1 MSQRQGRCARVDGWL
16 VLDKP
21 QGTTST
27 AALGAVKRLFGGPK
41 AGHAGTLDPLATGI
55 LPIAFGEATKVVPF
69 VVDAAKRYRF
79 RLRFGEERDTDDA
92 EGAVLERRT
101 IRPSEAE
108 LRAALPE
115 FQGEIEQVPPRFSAV
130 KLAGERAY
138 DLARSG
144 QEVTLSPRRVNIHK
158 IDLVEWAGPEEA
170 VLDLS
175 CGKGAYVR
183 ALARDLGRRLG
194 CLAHVTALRRLAVGQ
209 FDESRAISLAGLEEL
224 GHKGTLLQVLLPVE
238 TALAD
243 IPALAV
249 TGAEAERLRQGQSVR
264 VPSSQRGI
272 VYVAAAGQPVA
283 LGRVEEGEL
292 RPLRVFRLPGKDKAD
307 VDHRRT

>member
-1 MSQRQGRCARVDGWL
+1 MSQRQRRHAAVDGWL

-21 QGTTST
+21 TGITST
-27 AALGAVKRLFGGPK
+27 AALSVAKRLFGGPK

-55 LPIAFGEATKVVPF
+55 LPIAFGEATKAVPY
-69 VVDAAKRYRF
+69 VMDARKRYRF

-92 EGAVLERRT
+92 EGKVVESSAA
-101 IRPSEAE
+101 RPSAAE
-108 LRAALPE
+108 VRAALPA
-115 FQGEIEQVPPRFSAV
+115 FIGEIEQVPPRFSAV

-144 QEVTLSPRRVNIHK
+144 QEVTLKPRTVLVHG
-158 IDLVEWAGPEEA
+158 IDLVEFVGPDEA
-170 VLDLS
+170 AFELA

-194 CLAHVTALRRLAVGQ
+194 CLAHVTSLRRLAVGP
-209 FDESRAISLAGLEEL
+209 FDEAGAISLAALEQL
-224 GHKGTLLQVLLPVE
+224 GHKGPLLHVLLPVE

-249 TGAEAERLRQGQSVR
+249 TGAEADRLRQGQSVR
-264 VPSSQRGI
+264 VPSSQRGV

-283 LGRVEEGEL
+283 LARLDEGEL
-292 RPLRVFRLPGKDKAD
+292 RPLRVFRLPRKDKAD
-307 VDHRRT
+307 VDRRGT